1 MLNSKI
7 LRVVTRAYTVHQH
20 MYTIVVKHNQSGVCD
35 RAPERVLASV
45 WFVSLRLNNVR
56 MESVSKSQGI
66 NENNRWEEP
75 GAFPIIS

>member
-7 LRVVTRAYTVHQH
+7 LRVETRAYTVHQH

-45 WFVSLRLNNVR
+45 WFVSLNNVR
-56 MESVSKSQGI
+56 MKSVSKSQGI
-66 NENNRWEEP
+66 NENSRWEEP
-75 GAFPIIS
+75 RAFPIIS

>member
-7 LRVVTRAYTVHQH
+7 LRVVARAYTEHLY
-20 MYTIVVKHNQSGVCD
+20 MYKIVVKHNQSGVCD

-66 NENNRWEEP
+66 NENSLWEEP
-75 GAFPIIS
+75 RAFPIIS